1 MLSMF
6 FHMHYQVASL
16 GVADATCFTYMRL
29 GTSVSILMVL
39 LLYFTSETSS
49 TEFTNKLF
57 LMLFYM

>member
-1 MLSMF
+1 MF
-6 FHMHYQVASL
+6 FHMHNQVASL
-16 GVADATCFTYMRL
+16 GVADATCFTHVRL

-39 LLYFTSETSS
+39 LLYFASKSSS

>member
-16 GVADATCFTYMRL
+16 GIADATRFTCVRL
-29 GTSVSILMVL
+29 GTSVGILMVL

-49 TEFTNKLF
+49 TEFTRKLF
-57 LMLFYM
+57 LMLSHM